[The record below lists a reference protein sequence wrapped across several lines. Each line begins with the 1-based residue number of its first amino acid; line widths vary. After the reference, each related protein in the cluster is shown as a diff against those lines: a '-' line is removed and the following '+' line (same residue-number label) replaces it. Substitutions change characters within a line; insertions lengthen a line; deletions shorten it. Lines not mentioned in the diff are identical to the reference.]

1 MWQDVRALN
10 ATANGLI
17 ALVVLACVAS
27 GVWWVSQR
35 PMFTLRSVRVD
46 SMYDIELKRVSA
58 LTLRAGVIGKFKGNF
73 FTTNLEQV
81 RTAFESVPW
90 VRRATVRREWPDQL
104 IVSIEEHEPLGT
116 WGEDGRL
123 LSVKGD
129 VFTANLAEAEEDHPL
144 PAFDGPE
151 GSEKEVLARFGQ
163 LRAWFAP
170 VALTPESLS
179 LSSRYAWT
187 VKLDN
192 GMLVA
197 LGREQ
202 DHDSTHD
209 TMRERVQRLVKV
221 YPQLAARVPE
231 IETIDMRYQNG
242 LALAARGIK
251 ISKDGKLVPQ
261 PVAKV
266 LASASSATRV
276 PQAAV
281 PVKPNTKA
289 STQH

>member
-10 ATANGLI
+10 ASANGLF
-17 ALVVLACVAS
+17 AMVLLACVAS
-27 GVWWVSQR
+27 SVWWVSQR
-35 PMFTLRSVRVD
+35 PMFTLHSVRVE
-46 SMYDIELKRVSA
+46 SMYDMELKRVNE

-81 RTAFESVPW
+81 RTSFESVPW

-104 IVSIEEHEPLGT
+104 IVAIEEHEPLGT

-129 VFTANLAEAEEDHPL
+129 VFTANLAEAEDEHPL

-151 GSEKEVLARFGQ
+151 GSEKDVLARFGQ

-170 VALTPESLS
+170 VKLVPESLS

-192 GMLVA
+192 GMQVA
-197 LGREQ
+197 LGREV
-202 DHDSTHD
+202 DHN
-209 TMRERVQRLVKV
+209 TMRDRVQRLVKI
-221 YPQLAARVPE
+221 YPQLAARVPD
-231 IETIDMRYQNG
+231 IQTIDMRYQNG
-242 LALAARGIK
+242 LALAAAGLK
-251 ISKDGKLVPQ
+251 IDKDGKIAPKPVPRPGKSKPTQ
-261 PVAKV
+261 SAK
-266 LASASSATRV
+266 L
-276 PQAAV
+276 
-281 PVKPNTKA
+281 NTKA

>member
-1 MWQDVRALN
+1 MWQDIRALN
-10 ATANGLI
+10 ATANGLM
-17 ALVVLACVAS
+17 ALVVLACIAS

-35 PMFTLRSVRVD
+35 PMFNLRTVRVE
-46 SMYDIELKRVSA
+46 SMYEMELKHVNQ
-58 LTLRAGVIGKFKGNF
+58 LTLRQGVLGRIKGNF

-104 IVSIEEHEPLGT
+104 IVEIEEHEALGT

-129 VFTANLAEAEEDHPL
+129 VFTANLAEADEDHAL
-144 PAFDGPE
+144 PEFAGPE
-151 GSEKEVLARFGQ
+151 GSEKEVLARFAE

-170 VALTPESLS
+170 AQLAPEALS

-192 GMLVA
+192 GMSVA

-202 DHDSTHD
+202 DKT
-209 TMRERVQRLVKV
+209 TLKTRVQRLVGI
-221 YPQLAARVPE
+221 YPQLVAR
-231 IETIDMRYQNG
+231 IKDGIQTIDMRYPNG
-242 LALAARGIK
+242 LALSAAGLK
-251 ISKDGKLVPQ
+251 VPADGSK
-261 PVAKV
+261 
-266 LASASSATRV
+266 
-276 PQAAV
+276 
-281 PVKPNTKA
+281 PVKAVRKSPPTGKTT
-289 STQH
+289 SKHKQ

>member
-10 ATANGLI
+10 ASANGLI
-17 ALVVLACVAS
+17 AMVVLACVAS

-35 PMFTLRSVRVD
+35 PMFTLRSVRVE
-46 SMYDIELKRVSA
+46 SLYDIELKRVNE
-58 LTLRAGVIGKFKGNF
+58 LTLRAGVIGKFQGNF

-151 GSEKEVLARFGQ
+151 GSEKDVLTRFGQ

-170 VALTPESLS
+170 VKLVPESLS

-187 VKLDN
+187 VTLDN
-192 GMLVA
+192 GMQVA
-197 LGREQ
+197 LGREV
-202 DHDSTHD
+202 DHN
-209 TMRERVQRLVKV
+209 TMRERVQRLVKI
-221 YPQLAARVPE
+221 YPQLAARVPD
-231 IETIDMRYQNG
+231 IQTIDMRYQNG
-242 LALAARGIK
+242 LALAAAGLK
-251 ISKDGKLVPQ
+251 IDKDGKIAPK
-261 PVAKV
+261 PAAKKPTQ
-266 LASASSATRV
+266 SARLT
-276 PQAAV
+276 
-281 PVKPNTKA
+281 TKA